1 MKRKVILNEFE
12 FKSLINK
19 IVDYLTNL
27 KDKFLGSDDTDN
39 TDNSE
44 ETNIKVSKSSSSDDQ
59 IYKKILS
66 GIGAPSSDEN
76 MKFFYAWRQSEG
88 AKAKFNPFNTTKKK
102 DGATFYNCLK
112 RKGDKCTGGV
122 RNYKNEQ
129 EGIDATIG
137 TLKLV
142 HYDCITNGLR
152 NNIGAKKIAKT
163 CRNELKTWGTG
174 DLIAKVLDGKGLHPP
189 SISRE
194 EVKTTT

>member
-1 MKRKVILNEFE
+1 MVESI
-12 FKSLINK
+12 SQ
-19 IVDYLTNL
+19 TQG
-27 KDKFLGSDDTDN
+27 LGSDDTDN
-39 TDNSE
+39 AE

-129 EGIDATIG
+129 EGIDSCYHRYCCFG
-137 TLKLV
+137 
-142 HYDCITNGLR
+142 YDVCIWSG
-152 NNIGAKKIAKT
+152 
-163 CRNELKTWGTG
+163 
-174 DLIAKVLDGKGLHPP
+174 
-189 SISRE
+189 
-194 EVKTTT
+194 

>member
-27 KDKFLGSDDTDN
+27 KDKFLGSDDTDD
-39 TDNSE
+39 TDE
-44 ETNIKVSKSSSSDDQ
+44 TEKTNIKVSKSSSSDDQ

-66 GIGAPSSDEN
+66 GIGAPTSDEN
-76 MKFFYAWRQSEG
+76 MKFFYGWRQAEG

-112 RKGDKCTGGV
+112 RKVDKCTGGV
-122 RNYKNEQ
+122 RNYKSEQ

-152 NNIGAKKIAKT
+152 NDIGAKKIAKN
-163 CRNELKTWGTG
+163 CRKELKTWGTG
-174 DLIAKVLDGKGLHPP
+174 DLVAKVLDGKGLHPP